1 MIATPVED
9 GTLIGRTRG
18 THKKCA
24 HGKRRVV
31 APVRPQPVRPAG
43 DADAGEGV
51 EGNREK
57 VGAPRSPEEPGQA
70 DNAGEVHEAQV
81 DDHGGVDG
89 SDLLVRDLLDHG
101 GAVVG
106 RASDAAVVSAGMT
119 KQLQLSASLQI
130 SSRRHF
136 SSTFW
141 LSPGSSFGSTS
152 VDKSSAAHTLLMA
165 AKKGGKHI
173 SSQHARAT
181 VRQQND
187 VPVHEQSAFT
197 RRIKDAAAK

>member
-1 MIATPVED
+1 MAPAVSRAVQQCSGDIVKWVCHWHEHTNPVIATPVED

-106 RASDAAVVSAGMT
+106 RASDAAVVSAGT
-119 KQLQLSASLQI
+119 A
-130 SSRRHF
+130 
-136 SSTFW
+136 
-141 LSPGSSFGSTS
+141 
-152 VDKSSAAHTLLMA
+152 V
-165 AKKGGKHI
+165 
-173 SSQHARAT
+173 
-181 VRQQND
+181 
-187 VPVHEQSAFT
+187 
-197 RRIKDAAAK
+197 